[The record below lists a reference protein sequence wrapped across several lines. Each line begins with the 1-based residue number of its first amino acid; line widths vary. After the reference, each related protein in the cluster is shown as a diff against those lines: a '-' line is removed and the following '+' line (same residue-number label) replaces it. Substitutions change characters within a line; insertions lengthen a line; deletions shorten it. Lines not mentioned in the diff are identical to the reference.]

1 MKWRVVSVLVLA
13 SCAASAQ
20 SDKDQCPKGCL
31 DELNPIKS
39 DIHNIK
45 TTSPKLQFINTVAVP
60 QKGGTREVPA
70 EVDLKPFWEN
80 ILLIQISVG
89 QNAMYVPFIG
99 DMQTTPA
106 NSLPTSFRLPVPCLQ
121 NPGLVQSGALTV
133 SVSQRKL
140 IAIASGCPMDMNVE
154 VTLLLK
160 M

>member
-1 MKWRVVSVLVLA
+1 MKSRVVSILVLA
-13 SCAASAQ
+13 LFAASAQ

-31 DELNPIKS
+31 DEINRMKHPK
-39 DIHNIK
+39 HR
-45 TTSPKLQFINTVAVP
+45 TTSPKLQLINRVAVP
-60 QKGGTREVPA
+60 QKGGTGEVPA

-99 DMQTTPA
+99 DMQITSS
-106 NSLPTSFRLPVPCLQ
+106 NSLPASFRLPVPCSQ

-140 IAIASGCPMDMNVE
+140 TGGIRCTVGVRFR
-154 VTLLLK
+154 TL
-160 M
+160 

>member
-1 MKWRVVSVLVLA
+1 MKWRVVNILVLA
-13 SCAASAQ
+13 LCAASAQ

-31 DELNPIKS
+31 DEINRMKS
-39 DIHNIK
+39 DIRSIG
-45 TTSPKLQFINTVAVP
+45 TTSPKLQLINRVAVP
-60 QKGGTREVPA
+60 QKGGTGEVPA

-99 DMQTTPA
+99 DMQITSS
-106 NSLPTSFRLPVPCLQ
+106 NSLPASFRLPVPCSQ

-140 IAIASGCPMDMNVE
+140 TAIASGCPIDMNVE